1 MLISA
6 LLMTAALAGS
16 DPDGVVATAPAT
28 NVDLTAVT
36 RPVAPT
42 AEGAALQAAEP
53 HNLTTDQQIDRWL
66 ESRNPDATP
75 YASGRGERPVDDR
88 KMHSEFSAGI
98 GTGGYRDYGMAVSV
112 PIGENGR
119 LNLSYRQTENGFYPS
134 GYGYGYP
141 RDGALGGPGYFSDSN
156 YVFPGRY
163 DPTAAAEFEYRAA
176 RPGGP
181 PTNRRPIYQ
190 NDATVD

>member
-1 MLISA
+1 MMITA
-6 LLMTAALAGS
+6 LMMATALVGS
-16 DPDGVVATAPAT
+16 DPDGVVTTAPAT
-28 NVDLTAVT
+28 TVDLTAVN

-42 AEGAALQAAEP
+42 AEGAAHQAAEP

-66 ESRNPDATP
+66 ESRDPEATP
-75 YASGRGERPVDDR
+75 YSHDRAERPVDDR
-88 KMHSEFSAGI
+88 KMHGEFVAGI
-98 GTGGYRDYGMAVSV
+98 GTGGYTDFGMAVSM

-119 LNLSYRQTENGFYPS
+119 LAISYRQTENGL
-134 GYGYGYP
+134 YGYGYP
-141 RDGALGGPGYFSDSN
+141 GGGYIGGYPYFSDGG
-156 YVFPGRY
+156 YAFPGRY
-163 DPTAAAEFEYRAA
+163 DPSAAVDYELRVA